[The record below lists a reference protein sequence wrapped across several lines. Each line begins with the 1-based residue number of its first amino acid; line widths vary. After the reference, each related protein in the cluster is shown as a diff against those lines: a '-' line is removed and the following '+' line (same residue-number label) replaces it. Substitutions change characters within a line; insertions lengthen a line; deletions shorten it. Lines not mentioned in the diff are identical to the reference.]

1 MKGTAMKTISRL
13 LLIAML
19 CIGAATLARAAG
31 ESPDAMVKNT
41 VEEVL
46 GVLKRN
52 QDRAALRK
60 LAEQKVLPHF
70 DFKEMTRLAVGA
82 AWRKATPEQQRA
94 LEDNFRT
101 LLVNTYTNALSQA
114 GGAKTLEVRPAPASK
129 GGDTTVKTVVK
140 ESGKQPVAVD
150 YRMSNKEGE
159 WKVFDV
165 LVEGVSLVTNYRTSF
180 AEEVNRAGIDGLI
193 KSLQQR
199 NHSLAKG

>member
-46 GVLKRN
+46 GVLKQN